1 MFNIIGNKGNA
12 NQNHN
17 DTLLNLYQGG
27 QNLFKIFKKWKI
39 TSAGEGV
46 EELKLL
52 YTGSRK
58 IKWCRHC
65 ENSGGSSKS

>member
-17 DTLLNLYQGG
+17 DILLNLYQGG
-27 QNLFKIFKKWKI
+27 QNFLFKIFKKWKI

-46 EELKLL
+46 EKLKLAH
-52 YTGSRK
+52 
-58 IKWCRHC
+58 WQ
-65 ENSGGSSKS
+65 